1 MVFWIFELLEFGD
14 FGGLDFWIS
23 FYFLELWILGYWEMR
38 VCYTLAM
45 YGSIGLCG
53 HTHTEEYTSCQPASQ
68 PANCQAAGCWPLV
81 EISKHKQANS
91 TSLAY
96 NQKPQLQLQQNGQ
109 AVVLGQW
116 QNFQPSNLAG
126 PAGRPSPNVE
136 ISATVQAPLLGHIVA
151 AMVVASD

>member
-1 MVFWIFELLEFGD
+1 MFQSFIFDLSIFNIGSD
-14 FGGLDFWIS
+14 RARGGQ
-23 FYFLELWILGYWEMR
+23 
-38 VCYTLAM
+38 
-45 YGSIGLCG
+45 GLRSRAAAA
-53 HTHTEEYTSCQPASQ
+53 EARAS
-68 PANCQAAGCWPLV
+68 PTAAYSAEKNKWLGCWPLV

-96 NQKPQLQLQQNGQ
+96 NQKPQPQLQQNGQ

>member
-1 MVFWIFELLEFGD
+1 MAAEPGD
-14 FGGLDFWIS
+14 SPKGTCSGEKNNWL
-23 FYFLELWILGYWEMR
+23 
-38 VCYTLAM
+38 
-45 YGSIGLCG
+45 
-53 HTHTEEYTSCQPASQ
+53 
-68 PANCQAAGCWPLV
+68 GCWPLV

-96 NQKPQLQLQQNGQ
+96 NQKPQPQLQQNGQ

>member
-1 MVFWIFELLEFGD
+1 MWIFELLEFGD
-14 FGGLDFWIS
+14 VGGLDFWILD
-23 FYFLELWILGYWEMR
+23 FLELWIFGYWEMR

-53 HTHTEEYTSCQPASQ
+53 HTHRRVHQLPASQSARQ

-96 NQKPQLQLQQNGQ
+96 NQKPQPQLQQNGQ

>member
-1 MVFWIFELLEFGD
+1 M
-14 FGGLDFWIS
+14 
-23 FYFLELWILGYWEMR
+23 FLKTFKSLVIERGPHPLQPHPGEKNYW
-38 VCYTLAM
+38 L
-45 YGSIGLCG
+45 
-53 HTHTEEYTSCQPASQ
+53 
-68 PANCQAAGCWPLV
+68 GCWPLV

-96 NQKPQLQLQQNGQ
+96 NQKPQPQLQQNGQ

-151 AMVVASD
+151 AMVVASDGMPAILHSPTCAGKFRLAEITGDRQMV

>member
-1 MVFWIFELLEFGD
+1 MDFCFFGTLA
-14 FGGLDFWIS
+14 F
-23 FYFLELWILGYWEMR
+23 WILGNACMLDFGYLR
-38 VCYTLAM
+38 FCRSPPAPPANFLIFLPPT
-45 YGSIGLCG
+45 
-53 HTHTEEYTSCQPASQ
+53 HTHRRVHQLPASQSARQ

-96 NQKPQLQLQQNGQ
+96 NQKPQPQLQQNGQ

-126 PAGRPSPNVE
+126 PAGRPSPNIE

>member
-1 MVFWIFELLEFGD
+1 MLD
-14 FGGLDFWIS
+14 FGYVR
-23 FYFLELWILGYWEMR
+23 FYSL
-38 VCYTLAM
+38 
-45 YGSIGLCG
+45 GLCG
-53 HTHTEEYTSCQPASQ
+53 GLRPPPAPPANLLFFLPPTHTHRRVQQLPANQSASQSARQ

-96 NQKPQLQLQQNGQ
+96 NQKPQPQLQQNGQ
-109 AVVLGQW
+109 AVVLAQW

-151 AMVVASD
+151 AMVAASE